1 VTPASDNALSRRI
14 EVCAEAVIAFQ
25 DCDPM
30 GVLWHGRYAEY
41 FELARV
47 ALMEELDYGYAQ
59 MADSGYTW
67 PVIDYRV
74 RYLKP
79 LCFGRRVI
87 VKTWIVE
94 WQFRLKLA
102 YLISDANS
110 GEALTRGHTVQAAVR
125 QNTGELQMAT
135 PPILRQRLGL

>member
-1 VTPASDNALSRRI
+1 MSPVHAA
-14 EVCAEAVIAFQ
+14 EVEAYVAFQ

-47 ALMEELDYGYAQ
+47 ALMERFDYGYAQ
-59 MADSGYTW
+59 MADSGYAW
-67 PVIDYRV
+67 PVLDYRV

-79 LCFGRRVI
+79 LRVGQRI
-87 VKTWIVE
+87 LIKTWIVE

-102 YLISDANS
+102 YLINDAVS
-110 GEALTRGHTVQAAVR
+110 GVALTRGHTVQAAVR
-125 QNTGELQMAT
+125 LASGELQMAS
-135 PPILRQRLGL
+135 PEVLRQRLGV

>member
-1 VTPASDNALSRRI
+1 
-14 EVCAEAVIAFQ
+14 
-25 DCDPM
+25 M

-47 ALMEELDYGYAQ
+47 ALMDGLDYGYVQ
-59 MADSGYTW
+59 MAASGYIW

-79 LCFGRRVI
+79 LRFGQRVI

-102 YLISDANS
+102 YLISDTVS
-110 GEALTRGHTVQAAVR
+110 GAALTRGHTVQAAVR
-125 QNTGELQMAT
+125 RDTGELQMAT
-135 PPILRQRLGL
+135 PAILRQRLGL